1 MARSPKTLTAEQ
13 AWAACELV
21 AESIPHIVW
30 LSHPSGSTDY
40 FNTRGTDYTGLRH
53 EATTDGGGLSS
64 SIPTTPNWPA
74 AAGSTP
80 RGH

>member
-1 MARSPKTLTAEQ
+1 MARLCKTLTAEQ

-21 AESIPHIVW
+21 AESIPHIAW

-40 FNTRGTDYTGLRH
+40 FNTLGTD
-53 EATTDGGGLSS
+53 DGGLSS

-74 AAGSTP
+74 SAGSTR
-80 RGH
+80 RGR